1 MLATAKITLR
11 TLEKNDLDFLFGLEN
26 DKSLWEVS
34 GTTEPFSLSQLANYI
49 QHAKEDIAIAGQFRF
64 VIDWQG
70 TAIGCIDLYE
80 YNFRKQNAGVGIVI
94 LEKYRKKGFAKQA
107 LNGLINHAWDVL
119 RLKQLH
125 TGIFSDN
132 KASLSLFE
140 SVGFQKVRKNN
151 YVLNR

>member
-26 DKSLWEVS
+26 DKSLWKVS
-34 GTTEPFSLSQLANYI
+34 STTEPFSLAQLANYI

-64 VIDWQG
+64 VIDLEG
-70 TAIGCIDLYE
+70 IAIGLIDLYE
-80 YNFRKQNAGVGIVI
+80 FNFEKQNAGVGIVI
-94 LEKYRKKGFAKQA
+94 LEKYRRKGFARQA

-151 YVLNR
+151 YVLKR